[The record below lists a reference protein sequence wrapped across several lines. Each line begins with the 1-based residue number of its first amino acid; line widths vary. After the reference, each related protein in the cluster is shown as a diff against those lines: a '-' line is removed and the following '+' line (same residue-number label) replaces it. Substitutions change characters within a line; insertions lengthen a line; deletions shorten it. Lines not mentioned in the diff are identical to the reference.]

1 MTVIIVED
9 DPSTADFIE
18 MILEKEGYRI
28 VSKCNSFES
37 GLKAVNTLDP
47 DVVLLDIDLGDGP
60 SGIDL
65 AREIGGSSTVIF
77 LTSYF
82 DMETIKQA
90 KHAGLSS
97 YLTKPFKPEDL
108 VIAMELAKDDQE
120 QVEVEE
126 AISVMEDSIFV
137 RDRGLFV
144 RLRFDDIYW
153 LKAEGA
159 YTELKLTGKKYVIR
173 NLLKDVE
180 ARFPGDRFFRVHRSY
195 VINIEAITAINH
207 QSVYFDDLSIPIS
220 RNSYKQILAKI
231 KLISSSDKD

>member
-18 MILEKEGYRI
+18 MILEKEGHHI

-37 GLKAVNTLDP
+37 GLKAINTLDP
-47 DVVLLDIDLGDGP
+47 EVVLLDIDLGVGP
-60 SGIDL
+60 TGIDL
-65 AREIGGSSTVIF
+65 AREIQGTATVIF

-90 KHAGLSS
+90 KRAGLSS

-108 VIAMELAKDDQE
+108 VIALELAKDDQE
-120 QVEVEE
+120 QVAIEGT
-126 AISVMEDSIFV
+126 ISVMEDSIFV

-144 RLRFDDIYW
+144 RLRYADIYW

-159 YTELKLTGKKYVIR
+159 YTELKLSGKKYVIR

-180 ARFPGDRFFRVHRSY
+180 AKFPSNRFFRVHRSY

-207 QSVYFDDLSIPIS
+207 QSVYFEDQSIPIS
-220 RNSYKQILAKI
+220 RNSYKQLLAKI